1 MIPKIQFIPLG
12 GALEV
17 GANSYYINWDNKV
30 SLLLDCGT
38 KGDGPTFEGLPDFT
52 KADSK
57 VDYIVISHAHN
68 DHIGGLPFA
77 QRYFLKKNGEIITTP
92 ETAEIAAH
100 VLMDSG
106 KIMAVKEEKEKNP
119 IFSKTVKSLYS
130 EENVKNSVNR
140 IVKLEY
146 GKEFEL
152 KEGIKLVLFDAS
164 HVHGSACVY
173 ITDGKMSFFYTGDF
187 NDSKT
192 NFHKGINIPDLNVD
206 VLLTETTNGSKRDE
220 ILSIE
225 DKINYLGDLI
235 KRSIRAGGR
244 VLIPAFAL
252 GRTQEILLSIEKLKE
267 KGVIDKGV
275 KVYISPGLSQRLTAY
290 YFKNYEKKPNYIILK
305 HNSFPEKGSITVAT
319 SGFFTKESL
328 AGKIAEEIKRD
339 KNSIIIFPSDYA
351 YRERSWG
358 SWFKNYSCEL
368 ESVDFSAHSSP
379 KGIVELVKKIN
390 PSKIVLVHGNKDAAE
405 NIEREINRDGS
416 VIIPR
421 YNGDEYVFYK
431 KNGEVKVYYSGE
443 NRSYLITVGT
453 SLGDKNISSDFEAKQ
468 NSAELNTLLNIPNL
482 QIEDAICHL
491 VATDKSVNQAY
502 KISAF
507 LEEKKQMPTII
518 HIVDL
523 KFEQGGLSQSMEMTE
538 IISKISSLMIRSKD
552 AIMVFTGGFKFE
564 VATSYLLSNL
574 YGVPAYYKHEDQ
586 DRQKDPALRLQ
597 SIPIEIDMN
606 PYLPYIYQIESILR
620 SDYEIAKKHV
630 KNMPDNIKNIFNV
643 SKDSV
648 MLNNFGSVI
657 YGLIKK
663 IRSSYE
669 KRMYEKCNV
678 VMMDFMKDLCNT
690 NYASN
695 FYDLLRYPVSG
706 GFFSFIFK
714 LSTSVYVEKMVFE
727 AVSKGNRFEKDGVIT
742 VVFDKIVGGNKA
754 KFKIFVKDKIQNLTV
769 FINRENVNKVKR
781 LLNMSPGDKAEYEI
795 DKIK

>member
-12 GALEV
+12 GSLEV

-30 SLLLDCGT
+30 SFLLDCGT

-57 VDYIVISHAHN
+57 VDYIIISHAHN

-77 QRYFLKKNGEIITTP
+77 ERYFLKKNGKIITTP
-92 ETAEIAAH
+92 ETADIAGY

-106 KIMAVKEEKEKNP
+106 KIMGVKEEEKKNP

-130 EENVKNSVNR
+130 EKNLDNLVR
-140 IVKLEY
+140 KIVKLEY

-152 KEGIKLVLFDAS
+152 KEGIKIVLFDAS
-164 HVHGSACVY
+164 HVYGSACVY
-173 ITDGKMSFFYTGDF
+173 ITDGNMSFFYTGDF
-187 NDSKT
+187 NDLET

-206 VLLTETTNGSKRDE
+206 VLLTETTNGGREDKT
-220 ILSIE
+220 LTFE
-225 DKINYLGDLI
+225 DKIDYLGDLI
-235 KRSIRAGGR
+235 TRTIRADGR

-290 YFKNYEKKPNYIILK
+290 YFKNYEKKPNYIVLK
-305 HNSFPEKGSITVAT
+305 HNKFPEKGTITVAT
-319 SGFFTKESL
+319 SGFFTKGSL

-339 KNSIIIFPSDYA
+339 RNSIIIFPSDYA
-351 YRERSWG
+351 YRERNWE
-358 SWFKNYSCEL
+358 SWFRNYSCEL
-368 ESVDFSAHSSP
+368 ESVDFSAHSSA
-379 KGIVELVKKIN
+379 KGIINLVNKLK
-390 PSKIVLVHGNKDAAE
+390 PSKIVLVHGNKEAAE
-405 NIEREINRDGS
+405 NIEKKINRGDS
-416 VIIPR
+416 VVIPQ
-421 YNGDEYVFYK
+421 YNGDEYIFYK
-431 KNGEVKVYYSGE
+431 KSGEVKTYYSGE
-443 NRSYLITVGT
+443 DRSYLITVGT
-453 SLGDKNISSDFEAKQ
+453 SLGDKTISNDFEAKQ

-482 QIEDAICHL
+482 QTENSVCHL
-491 VATDKSVNQAY
+491 VATDKSVSQAN

-507 LEEKKQMPTII
+507 LEEKKEIPTII
-518 HIVDL
+518 HMVDL
-523 KFEQGGLSQSMEMTE
+523 KFEQGVLSQSMEMTD
-538 IISKISSLMIRSKD
+538 IISKLSSLMIRSKN
-552 AIMVFTGGFKFE
+552 AVMVFTGGFKFE

-586 DRQKDPALRLQ
+586 DRQKDPALKLQ

-620 SDYEIAKKHV
+620 SDYEIAKKHI

-669 KRMYEKCNV
+669 KKLYQSGNII
-678 VMMDFMKDLCNT
+678 MMDFMTDLCNT
-690 NYASN
+690 NYAST
-695 FYDLLRYPVSG
+695 FSDLLNYPVSG

-714 LSTSVYVEKMVFE
+714 LSSSRYVEKMVFE
-727 AVSKGNRFEKDGVIT
+727 EVSKGNRFEKDGVIT

-754 KFKIFVKDKIQNLTV
+754 KFKIYAKDKIQTLTV
-769 FINRENVNKVKR
+769 FVNRENINKIKKI
-781 LLNMSPGDKAEYEI
+781 LNMSPGDKAEYEM